1 MGGVRKRL
9 SAEVEE
15 VGFDGPDS
23 IAIYLD
29 GEEISRTCIV
39 ENPKAEARQLLAT
52 YQRVLEAGARAERE
66 AVKRFCE
73 NLRADSPEDEIER
86 GVEFGLGLVEGEIFS
101 THPRRGLSE

>member
-1 MGGVRKRL
+1 MGKGMRKRL

-39 ENPKAEARQLLAT
+39 DDPKAETSQLLAT
-52 YQRVLEAGARAERE
+52 YQRVLETGAKAERE
-66 AVKRFCE
+66 AV
-73 NLRADSPEDEIER
+73 AT
-86 GVEFGLGLVEGEIFS
+86 LVEEAGVIATRGKLGPEWYGTIAEKIR
-101 THPRRGLSE
+101 HPRRGLSE

>member
-52 YQRVLEAGARAERE
+52 YQRVLEAGIKAERE
-66 AVKRFCE
+66 ACAQLCDEGLLVDARVSTEFENGWKSACE
-73 NLRADSPEDEIER
+73 ANAKDIRARSER
-86 GVEFGLGLVEGEIFS
+86 
-101 THPRRGLSE
+101 SE